1 MIINALSLYLKT
13 ARIVINFILVVFGV
27 DFVVVCGGFVVVE
40 DVRGVRVAVVV
51 GCGVVVVVDGGKV
64 TVLVGGDTEVVV
76 VVCGCKIIVVGLV
89 VVVAGCVVVLVLGGG
104 VVVVVFVETENV
116 VCIEVL
122 MIVKITSHS
131 LVYTK
136 RMKFYD
142 NARLIALTSIRW
154 TMSETQNCQF
164 QSVQGT
170 QVIYLC
176 SKSATFY

>member
-76 VVCGCKIIVVGLV
+76 VCGCKIIVVGLV

-116 VCIEVL
+116 VCKEVL

-164 QSVQGT
+164 QSVQRM
-170 QVIYLC
+170 L
-176 SKSATFY
+176 K